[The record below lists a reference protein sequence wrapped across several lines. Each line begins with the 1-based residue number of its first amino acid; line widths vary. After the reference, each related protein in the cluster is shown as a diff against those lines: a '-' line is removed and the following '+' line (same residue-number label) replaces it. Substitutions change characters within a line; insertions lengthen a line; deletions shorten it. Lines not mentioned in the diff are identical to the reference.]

1 MPNQLPP
8 LPPGDTPA
16 IHVQL
21 SSGAQSVATA
31 AQLRARPLPPDAMIW
46 FHGLPGWIRGSS
58 HPELGGGGS
67 ADDEQDRIFGGLVK
81 ASWDYFREHELAGHL
96 EGADP
101 LLHRMDYLSAL
112 STAPRTDLRFA
123 LRAS

>member
-1 MPNQLPP
+1 MNPTN
-8 LPPGDTPA
+8 PA
-16 IHVQL
+16 IEPP
-21 SSGAQSVATA
+21 TA
-31 AQLRARPLPPDAMIW
+31 AGRISR
-46 FHGLPGWIRGSS
+46 HR
-58 HPELGGGGS
+58 GGS
-67 ADDEQDRIFGGLVK
+67 GLEATV
-81 ASWDYFREHELAGHL
+81 AAPDVHRPSRLAAGLLRDLGLLEHGPVTELAGHL